1 MLKNFVVFFNKKY
14 SKIFLDKS
22 FKTCN
27 EDPTFIPNPTKDL
40 EYKTSC
46 SIYKLGFKSVNNDGK
61 KSWAK
66 NDQTRVSM

>member
-1 MLKNFVVFFNKKY
+1 MTTYYLVW
-14 SKIFLDKS
+14 SKIFSDKS

-27 EDPTFIPNPTKDL
+27 EDPTFIPNPAMVL

-46 SIYKLGFKSVNNDGK
+46 IYKLGFKSVNNDGK